1 MIKLNKLVTESI
13 SGVNVLVSYD
23 DPSQTF
29 KVISKE
35 KGDLLIEGDEIH
47 VWLFKIQWRY
57 LKLGH

>member
-35 KGDLLIEGDEIH
+35 KGDLLIEYITYN
-47 VWLFKIQWRY
+47 WR
-57 LKLGH
+57 KWNRKK